1 MARINAYTKD
11 GSIQGSERLLGSDQD
26 GSTKTFTINDVKDF
40 LIAQGVS
47 GAVGYQFD
55 NTVGD
60 NDLGSGGFSAN
71 STTFSS
77 VTKIT
82 IHNSYIGGS
91 DVTNYLN
98 TFAGQEVL
106 IYNIKDRN
114 NFARYVFSGT
124 FVNNPNNSD
133 LKDVDVTYRSSN
145 GDFINGEFYAFGFE
159 GKDRHYTHHQV
170 NASASWVINH
180 NLNKFPSVSIK
191 FSSSDTIY
199 TNVGAL
205 AGVVY
210 TDKNNLTINLVS
222 SESGYAYLN

>member
-1 MARINAYTKD
+1 MARINSYPRD
-11 GSIQGSERLLGSDQD
+11 LSIGGSEVLLGSDTD
-26 GSTKTFTINDVKDF
+26 GSTKTFSINDLKDF
-40 LIAQGVS
+40 LISKGVS
-47 GAVGYQFD
+47 GTVGYQFD
-55 NTVGD
+55 NTISD
-60 NDLGSGGFSAN
+60 SELGSGGFKAD

-77 VTKIT
+77 VTRIT
-82 IHNSYIGGS
+82 IHNSYIGGK

-124 FVNNPNNSD
+124 FTDNPNNPN
-133 LKDVDVTYRSSN
+133 LKNVDVTYRSSN
-145 GDFINGEFYAFGFE
+145 GDFVGGEFYAFGFE
-159 GKDRHYTHHQV
+159 GKDRHYTHYQI

-180 NLNKFPSVSIK
+180 NMNKFPSVSIK
-191 FSSSDTIY
+191 FSSSDSIY

-205 AGVVY
+205 AGVIY